1 MLNRMGLVALTE
13 HKQMRW
19 RLIRIENWDKKLH
32 ETHSRVW
39 FYFLIKPA
47 ILQVVLTLNNH

>member
-13 HKQMRW
+13 HKQVSW
-19 RLIRIENWDKKLH
+19 RLIRIENWDKKITRD
-32 ETHSRVW
+32 TH
-39 FYFLIKPA
+39 FLIKPA